1 MATKVAIN
9 GFGRI
14 GRLALRRIQTLN
26 DIEVV
31 AINDLVD
38 REFLAY
44 LLKYDTMQGTFDGKI
59 SVNEDGM
66 TVNGN
71 KIKMY
76 HEPDASKLP
85 WKELGVDIVLECTG
99 FYTSQEKAQAHIDAG
114 AKKVIISAP
123 AKGADMKM
131 IVFGVNEKT
140 LDGSETVISGAS
152 CTTNCLSPMVK
163 VLNDNYGVK
172 SAQMSTIHAYTGNQ
186 AIQDTPNKANN
197 FRRGRAG
204 AQNTVPTSTGAAKAV
219 GKVIPEV
226 EGKIDGT
233 ALRVPVATGS
243 ITELYSVL
251 EKKVTVEEVNK
262 AMKAASNPSFAY
274 SEDEIVSSDVIGTT
288 AGSIFDS
295 TLTKIVEAGDV
306 QIVKTVA
313 WYDNEYGYTCQLIR
327 TLDYF
332 ANLVK

>member
-44 LLKYDTMQGTFDGKI
+44 LLKYDTMQGTFDGEI